1 MESASEG
8 LCLDPMTL
16 HAMCI
21 SGSNLEGKME
31 AAMQCFTG
39 SAATR
44 DSSDLDRWRRRR
56 RCPSFAALK
65 YKMSLEMS
73 EYDCLYRSMGWM
85 DENGNEVNAT
95 ISADIG
101 SLDNAIGAQLDPDA
115 IGECVVNV
123 LGVMAD
129 DPKYVRCAGQY
140 TETQT
145 QVLEEIAVKMASYE
159 CFSNIFAVACKNF
172 IQTTYVDP
180 MLSSFMPMG
189 TETSA
194 GR

>member
-1 MESASEG
+1 MESEPEG

-44 DSSDLDRWRRRR
+44 DSSDIERRSRR
-56 RCPSFAALK
+56 GRCPSFAALK
-65 YKMSLEMS
+65 SKMSQEMS
-73 EYDCLYRSMGWM
+73 ESDCLYRSMGWM

-101 SLDNAIGAQLDPDA
+101 SLDNAIGSQLGPDA
-115 IGECVVNV
+115 IGECVVNM
-123 LGVMAD
+123 LGVMAE
-129 DPKYVRCAGQY
+129 DPKYARCANKY

-145 QVLEEIAVKMASYE
+145 QVLEEIAIKMASYE
-159 CFSNIFAVACKNF
+159 CFSNIFDMACKNF

-180 MLSSFMPMG
+180 MLASFMG
-189 TETSA
+189 TQTA
-194 GR
+194 TGRK